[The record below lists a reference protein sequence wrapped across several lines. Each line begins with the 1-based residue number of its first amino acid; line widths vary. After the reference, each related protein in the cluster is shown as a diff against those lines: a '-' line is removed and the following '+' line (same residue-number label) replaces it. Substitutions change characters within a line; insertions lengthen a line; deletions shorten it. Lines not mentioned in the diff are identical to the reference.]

1 MDSLDL
7 KSKNEIFFN
16 MTEFYS
22 KLKQR
27 FVSQDEHE
35 STKYLYLT
43 LKMRSLSYMNDL
55 HNSQD
60 VILFC
65 EIIENRFQII

>member
-7 KSKNEIFFN
+7 KPKNEIFFN
-16 MTEFYS
+16 MTEFYN

-35 STKYLYLT
+35 NTKYLYLT